1 MFCSTECSCR
11 HGSPCTCGYSP
22 EQCAQH
28 CTGRHNNAYILP
40 VRYDNGG
47 DFSVYE
53 VPANGGNLQRTVRQV
68 DGSMPM
74 GPMPMGPMPM
84 GPMSMGQMPFGQ
96 MPMIASLANLAQLS
110 PLGTLLGASRASE
123 SDTPANTLLGSS
135 SASASGG
142 PASTLFG
149 TSSASASGASA
160 ASASSSSA
168 PFGDR
173 IRAATSAIRDRFSAL
188 TGGSEATLGSTLGS
202 TVSSSVDSVAALRD
216 RFTAMAD
223 PFISRIRDMASSVRS
238 KRDVTDYRMPILRVK
253 EHDASSGSNRYTRYL
268 NSRVELKTPAT
279 QEKELKEMEKATHC
293 HSCGSKLTEST
304 CNRCGAYQPQ
314 YVEYI
319 EGKPVSY
326 YPRAVQEK
334 KNDKKKSDED
344 RMPRY
349 IYDRYG
355 HRYLENNGNLRLIAP
370 QYQEA
375 VVSDQ
380 PDFAGL
386 ANILSENRQIMD
398 DLNRNGGRLL
408 PQPIDLVSDFT
419 KLIRDMGRAR
429 EADAG
434 RENRHEK
441 RSTHAVEKRPIE
453 KKDEKPTPRSM
464 YQVAPMRYNGQD
476 GKLVVRV
483 YDAKNDKTKTEEVK
497 TEDTQSKNE
506 QTSTTPSTTEN
517 KEEKSSDKSMP
528 TVRKFNRNNKEFE
541 ILTFDDYKTSS
552 DEDIR
557 RVIEH
562 LHGKQSW

>member
-1 MFCSTECSCR
+1 MIECSCR
-11 HGSPCTCGYSP
+11 QGNPCTCGYSP

-28 CTGRHNNAYILP
+28 CTGRHNHAYILP

-53 VPANGGNLQRTVRQV
+53 LPANGGNLQRTVRQAPMPMGPV
-68 DGSMPM
+68 PM

-84 GPMSMGQMPFGQ
+84 GPMAMGQMP
-96 MPMIASLANLAQLS
+96 MNPIATLASNLAQLS
-110 PLGTLLGASRASE
+110 PLSALLA
-123 SDTPANTLLGSS
+123 GSS
-135 SASASGG
+135 G
-142 PASTLFG
+142 PSVGSTAAE
-149 TSSASASGASA
+149 SSGAS
-160 ASASSSSA
+160 SSIA

-173 IRAATSAIRDRFSAL
+173 IRAATSALRERMSTFAAGSS
-188 TGGSEATLGSTLGS
+188 GSENLGSTLGS
-202 TVSSSVDSVAALRD
+202 TVSQSIDSVSALRD
-216 RFTAMAD
+216 RFAALAD
-223 PFISRIRDMASSVRS
+223 PLVSRIRDMASSVRS
-238 KRDVTDYRMPILRVK
+238 KRDLSGIRMPMLRVK

-293 HSCGSKLTEST
+293 HSCGSKLTDST
-304 CNRCGAYQPQ
+304 CNRCGVYQPQ
-314 YVEYI
+314 YVEYV

-326 YPRAVQEK
+326 YPGAVSEK
-334 KNDKKKSDED
+334 KNDEKKSDED

-349 IYDRYG
+349 IFDRYG
-355 HRYLENNGNLRLIAP
+355 HRYLENDGNLRLIAP

-408 PQPIDLVSDFT
+408 PQPMDLVSDFT

-429 EADAG
+429 NADAD

-441 RSTHAVEKRPIE
+441 RSTHAVEKQPIE
-453 KKDEKPTPRSM
+453 KKDEKTTPRSM
-464 YQVAPMRYNGQD
+464 YQVVPMQYDGQD

-483 YDAKNDKTKTEEVK
+483 YDDKNDKTKTDEVK
-497 TEDTQSKNE
+497 TEDVQSKDE
-506 QTSTTPSTTEN
+506 QTPKTPITEN
-517 KEEKSSDKSMP
+517 KEEKTSTKEMP
-528 TVRKFNRNNKEFE
+528 IVRKFNRHNKEFE
-541 ILTFDDYKTSS
+541 ILSFDDYKTSS